1 MLLSVKRFY
10 KNIHHLIFSF
20 DINKVYVP
28 FLSMIPYEMIPYL
41 NGFEMSYRNKMFT
54 QNLYPLIFLYT
65 CAIHLALFRTI
76 CPFSSNLFLNIHF
89 IPMII
94 LSLDLDTSFHTLFLL
109 NLVSFFLYSTNS
121 MWINI
126 SFFKKKLGSTYD
138 TNTYWVIFWFRSD
151 LVITHSLELPI
162 TLDKWWEDTSLR
174 TLGM

>member
-1 MLLSVKRFY
+1 MSPFSAWSRMKWYHIWMDSRWATVIKCLLKIYTLLF
-10 KNIHHLIFSF
+10 
-20 DINKVYVP
+20 
-28 FLSMIPYEMIPYL
+28 
-41 NGFEMSYRNKMFT
+41 
-54 QNLYPLIFLYT
+54 FLYT